1 MPIKPTPTELEN
13 RLLSSIVTLDD
24 VTYCERAGVSDESF
38 LATEP
43 AELGEVWNYVV
54 KHTRDNG
61 GKMPTDTD
69 LESLF
74 GFMST
79 GPGDLRTY
87 VAAVRERELKYKAR
101 GVLMLNIAGL
111 ADDAEASAVET
122 LRRTTTAL
130 GELQAASGRR
140 VTYYDRDALDRLD
153 KFDEAKRRREERGII
168 GVPAGLKPFDAEQ
181 RGLFPG
187 EVVIVAASTGVGK
200 SWLLCYMASMAYESG
215 SRVLVI
221 SPELTADEQSARFD
235 SVLSH
240 LRALRLSNYDIATGR
255 ADRKQYAAWLSSLE
269 SEDRLAILDSSDTGG
284 PFTFTDIWQYALE
297 FKPEVLVVDGLHLVA
312 GVDESQKG
320 WEVLKS
326 GIAHL
331 KSLAQKEGMIVICA
345 HQVQRS
351 AAARGSDTVPPTLAQ
366 IGYGFAVVE
375 TADHVITMSR
385 SAGSDMERLYRV
397 AKARG
402 LKEVTEKMTLH
413 WNVDIGEIHDKGGVE
428 RFDVPFGDL
437 SGEDDDV

>member
-1 MPIKPTPTELEN
+1 VPIKPTPTELEA

-74 GFMST
+74 GFVST

-140 VTYYDRDALDRLD
+140 VTSSTR
-153 KFDEAKRRREERGII
+153 
-168 GVPAGLKPFDAEQ
+168 PSAGA
-181 RGLFPG
+181 
-187 EVVIVAASTGVGK
+187 
-200 SWLLCYMASMAYESG
+200 
-215 SRVLVI
+215 
-221 SPELTADEQSARFD
+221 
-235 SVLSH
+235 
-240 LRALRLSNYDIATGR
+240 
-255 ADRKQYAAWLSSLE
+255 
-269 SEDRLAILDSSDTGG
+269 
-284 PFTFTDIWQYALE
+284 
-297 FKPEVLVVDGLHLVA
+297 
-312 GVDESQKG
+312 
-320 WEVLKS
+320 
-326 GIAHL
+326 
-331 KSLAQKEGMIVICA
+331 
-345 HQVQRS
+345 RS
-351 AAARGSDTVPPTLAQ
+351 AASSA
-366 IGYGFAVVE
+366 
-375 TADHVITMSR
+375 SR
-385 SAGSDMERLYRV
+385 PA
-397 AKARG
+397 
-402 LKEVTEKMTLH
+402 
-413 WNVDIGEIHDKGGVE
+413 
-428 RFDVPFGDL
+428 
-437 SGEDDDV
+437 